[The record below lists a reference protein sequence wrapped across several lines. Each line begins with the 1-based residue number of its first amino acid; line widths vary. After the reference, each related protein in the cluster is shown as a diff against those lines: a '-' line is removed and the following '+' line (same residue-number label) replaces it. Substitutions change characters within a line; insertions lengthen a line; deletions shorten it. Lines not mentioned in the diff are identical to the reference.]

1 MNVIQEHIINQQQTE
16 VKQPG
21 SMTSAFNK
29 LKGACL
35 YMACGA
41 IGYFPFHTLRIFF
54 LRMLKAKIGSR
65 TGVYRGFEVRSP
77 WKLRIGSGSII
88 GHGALLDARCGLTI
102 GDSVNLSNE
111 VMIWTLHH
119 DYNDSGFGQTGA
131 PVVIGNYA
139 WICSRAIILPGVT
152 IGEGAVVAAGAVVT
166 RDVAPYTVVGG
177 VPAKAIAKR
186 NENLNYDL
194 GDAILPII

>member
-1 MNVIQEHIINQQQTE
+1 MNIAEQNIMNTPTEEASVAVATPVQKLVGSLIYII
-16 VKQPG
+16 
-21 SMTSAFNK
+21 
-29 LKGACL
+29 
-35 YMACGA
+35 CGF
-41 IGYFPFHTLRIFF
+41 IGYLPFHTLRIGC
-54 LRMLKAKIGSR
+54 LRLLNAKIGKR
-65 TGVYRGFEVRSP
+65 TGIYRGFEVRRP
-77 WKLRIGSGSII
+77 RFLTIGNSSVI

-102 GDSVNLSNE
+102 GDNVNLSNE

-131 PVVIGNYA
+131 PVSIGNYA

-177 VPAKAIAKR
+177 VPAKAIANR
-186 NENLNYDL
+186 NRNLNYDL